1 MKGQCGQC
9 HSQQQWKPA
18 TLDHDKLFVLDR
30 DHQTE
35 CVTCHTNDDY
45 SRYTCYGCHEHQ
57 PGKIRSK
64 HMKEGIANFENCVE
78 CHRSADEEPRKK
90 GREPRT
96 EARRSLRRWN
106 CRPWRWRVCPK
117 SVRFPGG
124 VAAST

>member
-1 MKGQCGQC
+1 MRELLHRQLKGQCAHC

-18 TLDHDKLFVLDR
+18 TLDHDKLLVLDR
-30 DHQTE
+30 DHKTE

-64 HMKEGIANFENCVE
+64 HLKEGIANFENCVE

-90 GREPRT
+90 DLEGKNEKRD
-96 EARRSLRRWN
+96 
-106 CRPWRWRVCPK
+106 
-117 SVRFPGG
+117 
-124 VAAST
+124 